1 MSKNIFEEL
10 PSRKGTAMQA
20 RPQAAPA
27 KSDKEDKESGGSD
40 SDPKD
45 KSLKRIKQAIYDIR
59 YRARR
64 EEIPLMQAFADFM
77 KNSKLSPAERNSVK
91 AGLSEDYN
99 IKDLATNSLAES
111 LYRVFV
117 LGEKSNS
124 VDAAEEYLEEL
135 KATPER
141 KYHVR
146 VTDKNTNKTYY
157 RYANRE
163 KINQLRANPNIKSVE
178 MLDKMAAEYGKPYE
192 GERKQG
198 KQTAAVAS
206 GKGLDAVGK
215 EDSDPDN
222 DGKPNDP
229 NDKYI
234 MKRRA
239 AIGAAIEKR
248 KTVSASYEP
257 DGELVDEAKKT
268 KKTKAPRWQDSDRD
282 GKWYEPGEDVR
293 KEDYLWAE
301 GTDSTEGQNKKQITG
316 DKVNNY
322 KGSKPVVTVMPNDPT
337 LRRESV
343 AIKKFI
349 DAINLQE
356 KLIQEKAE
364 SEQQQKLFGLALSV
378 KRGETP
384 RSEVSDEVLKIVD
397 TMSEKKIRDFAKTKH
412 EGLPKKVQKEEK
424 ENEGSCDSS
433 STKERD
439 KRGDFAKINLIKN
452 KLRAMG
458 EKNPIVMIA
467 SEEVVDEAR
476 ALGRAGRDA
485 DDNPKGAAARVSSG
499 RGMTMTP
506 ARGLGA
512 SKPKGDDEERKK
524 RHAEQVKKDRRAAAR
539 ERSEEGE
546 DRLSRLVRSVQNN
559 SYEPKGEVVSEE
571 ESDRQRDTEQER
583 GGMDRPSRYAGGRN
597 PNRPAAQTGPKK
609 KPTGTPEDAL
619 NSVLASLRAQH
630 GDSAVSGG
638 MRTRKRRQG

>member
-20 RPQAAPA
+20 RPQAAPE
-27 KSDKEDKESGGSD
+27 KSDKEEKESGGSE

-117 LGEKSNS
+117 LGEKSNL
-124 VDAAEEYLEEL
+124 VDATEEYLEEL

-157 RYANRE
+157 RYATRE

-215 EDSDPDN
+215 EDADVN
-222 DGKPNDP
+222 NNGKPNDP
-229 NDKYI
+229 SDKYL
-234 MKRRA
+234 MKRRK
-239 AIGAAIEKR
+239 AIGAAIEGKA
-248 KTVSASYEP
+248 K
-257 DGELVDEAKKT
+257 VDEEFLA
-268 KKTKAPRWQDSDRD
+268 D
-282 GKWYEPGEDVR
+282 
-293 KEDYLWAE
+293 

-316 DKVNNY
+316 EKVNNY

-337 LRRESV
+337 VGTRRESV

-349 DAINLQE
+349 DAVNLQE

-378 KRGETP
+378 KRGQTP

-412 EGLPKKVQKEEK
+412 EGIPKKVQKEEK
-424 ENEGSCDSS
+424 ENGESCESP

-439 KRGDFAKINLIKN
+439 KRGDFAKIEMIKN

-467 SEEVVDEAR
+467 SEETIA
-476 ALGRAGRDA
+476 
-485 DDNPKGAAARVSSG
+485 
-499 RGMTMTP
+499 
-506 ARGLGA
+506 
-512 SKPKGDDEERKK
+512 
-524 RHAEQVKKDRRAAAR
+524 
-539 ERSEEGE
+539 
-546 DRLSRLVRSVQNN
+546 
-559 SYEPKGEVVSEE
+559 EE
-571 ESDRQRDTEQER
+571 ESDRRRDREQEEK
-583 GGMDRPSRYAGGRN
+583 GMDRPSRYAGGRN
-597 PNRPAAQTGPKK
+597 PNRSVAQTGPKK
-609 KPTGTPEDAL
+609 KPTGNADDAF
-619 NSVLASLRAQH
+619 NAVVANLRAQH
-630 GDSAVSGG
+630 GDNAVKAS
-638 MRTRKRRQG
+638 MRTRKGRQG

>member
-27 KSDKEDKESGGSD
+27 KSDKEDKESGGSE

-99 IKDLATNSLAES
+99 IKDLATDSLAES

-124 VDAAEEYLEEL
+124 VDVAEEYLEEL

-206 GKGLDAVGK
+206 GKGLDAVGE
-215 EDSDPDN
+215 EDADVN
-222 DGKPNDP
+222 NNGKPNDP
-229 NDKYI
+229 SDKYL

-239 AIGAAIEKR
+239 AIGDAIEKK

-268 KKTKAPRWQDSDRD
+268 KKTKKTKAPRWQDSDGD

-349 DAINLQE
+349 DTINLQE

-378 KRGETP
+378 KRGQTS

-397 TMSEKKIRDFAKTKH
+397 TMSEKEIRKFAKTKH

-424 ENEGSCDSS
+424 ENGESCESS
-433 STKERD
+433 SSKERD
-439 KRGDFAKINLIKN
+439 KRGDFAKIAMIKN

-467 SEEVVDEAR
+467 SEETIA
-476 ALGRAGRDA
+476 
-485 DDNPKGAAARVSSG
+485 
-499 RGMTMTP
+499 
-506 ARGLGA
+506 
-512 SKPKGDDEERKK
+512 
-524 RHAEQVKKDRRAAAR
+524 
-539 ERSEEGE
+539 
-546 DRLSRLVRSVQNN
+546 
-559 SYEPKGEVVSEE
+559 EE
-571 ESDRQRDTEQER
+571 ESDARRDREQMEK
-583 GGMDRPSRYAGGRN
+583 GMDRPSRYAGGRN